1 MASLEDQLK
10 AVKLKKSDKPM
21 KDFSSAKTAGFMKEE
36 EIKGNILLFFQSTPV
51 YDVTELRRCRIYLLV

>member
-1 MASLEDQLK
+1 MASLAEQLK

-36 EIKGNILLFFQSTPV
+36 EIKGMFTLYHKFS
-51 YDVTELRRCRIYLLV
+51 DV